1 MEDTMFVTNHA
12 VFDFLHSNQLVAMQ
26 KLVPEKV
33 DIVMIPN
40 QKEGKPGQYLKP
52 SMLISM
58 SATAADPEASAK
70 LMNFFI
76 TNDEAND
83 ILLIERGVTGD
94 ASIRGR
100 ILPKLSDTEKQIVS
114 YLDVV
119 SKNVGQL
126 PPPPPKN
133 AGELDRALQP
143 AWESVSFKKATV
155 EEAAKDY
162 YAKAQAALDRA

>member
-1 MEDTMFVTNHA
+1 VA
-12 VFDFLHSNQLVAMQ
+12 VQ
-26 KLVPEKV
+26 KLVPDDL
-33 DIVMIPN
+33 DITMIPN
-40 QKEGKPGQYLKP
+40 QKDGKPGQYLKP

-76 TNDEAND
+76 TDESAAD

-94 ASIRGR
+94 ASIRER
-100 ILPKLSDTEKQIVS
+100 IVPKLSAVEQKIVA

-119 SKNVGQL
+119 GTHVGDL

-143 AWESVSFKKATV
+143 AWESVAFKKV
-155 EEAAKDY
+155 DLKEAAKDY
-162 YAKAQAALDRA
+162 YEKAKVALERA